1 MIGTVFFIGFSIAF
15 ICLLGLSSVLIDW
28 IGERTCKHTSK

>member
-1 MIGTVFFIGFSIAF
+1 MIGTMFFIGFTVAF

-28 IGERTCKHTSK
+28 IGERTYKHKTK

>member
-28 IGERTCKHTSK
+28 IGERACKHTSK